1 MVNGIAGAQGLRMVR
16 LVGGGGD
23 VKTSANGRPEQES
36 PLLALVERNDPE
48 AAKALRE
55 SAEDA
60 RRAIETLRQQAESG
74 RKSMSEMRKDAAR
87 EKMMRIQQELAA
99 LKMMGGG
106 DAKAVARRIARLS
119 RELAAAVRD
128 YVAAGGQ
135 AAMGTGM
142 PAGGGAAVSAGEAGG
157 SAKPASEPAAAV
169 PPQPES
175 VSEPGPVSET
185 PPQGVAA
192 PSVPSSEKETAADSP
207 HQRRSI
213 GDSDNFLLLAK
224 RLKEALKEALRDV
237 RRRMESEGAAGRA
250 DRQQAEQAL
259 REAEQALASLGVTV
273 TPGTGLDVLV

>member
-1 MVNGIAGAQGLRMVR
+1 MVSGVAGAQGLRMVR

-60 RRAIETLRQQAESG
+60 RRVIETLRQQAESG
-74 RKSMSEMRKDAAR
+74 RKSMSEIRKAAAR

-157 SAKPASEPAAAV
+157 SAKPASEPAAPV
-169 PPQPES
+169 PP
-175 VSEPGPVSET
+175 EPGPVSEA
-185 PPQGVAA
+185 PPEGVAA
-192 PSVPSSEKETAADSP
+192 PSAPASEKETTADSP

-237 RRRMESEGAAGRA
+237 RRRMQSEGAAGRA

-259 REAEQALASLGVTV
+259 REAEQALASLGVAV
-273 TPGTGLDVLV
+273 APGTGLDVLV

>member
-36 PLLALVERNDPE
+36 PLLALIERNDPE

-60 RRAIETLRQQAESG
+60 RRVIETLRQQAESG
-74 RKSMSEMRKDAAR
+74 RKSMSEIRKAAAR

-99 LKMMGGG
+99 LKMMGSG

-157 SAKPASEPAAAV
+157 SAKPASEPAAPV
-169 PPQPES
+169 PP
-175 VSEPGPVSET
+175 EPGPVSEA
-185 PPQGVAA
+185 PPEGVAA
-192 PSVPSSEKETAADSP
+192 PSAPASEKETTADSP

-237 RRRMESEGAAGRA
+237 RRRMQSEGAAGRA

-259 REAEQALASLGVTV
+259 REAEQALASLGVAV
-273 TPGTGLDVLV
+273 APGTGLDVLV